1 MFTGSREAKVTL
13 DISSQCKVTHTMSL
27 MTVNNKNNNLT
38 LRWAGARRTE
48 KVTGPLGPGRQAG
61 RAESHTYITALV
73 HDF

>member
-1 MFTGSREAKVTL
+1 
-13 DISSQCKVTHTMSL
+13 MSL